1 MPDVIGRSVDDGGLV
16 ERLRAGDAD
25 AFEAWV
31 RRETPRLLAVAR
43 RLLRN
48 EEDAR
53 DAVQDGLVSAFR
65 SLGDFS
71 GRCQVSTWL
80 HRITVNAALMK
91 LRTRRRKPEES
102 IEELLPGFLE
112 DGHHTRHPHE
122 WRDTGEALLA
132 SQEDRDFVRAAIDR
146 LPDSYR
152 TVLLLRDIE
161 ELDTAEVAQ
170 ALGVSD
176 NVVKVRL
183 HRARQALRTLLAP
196 RFQKETA

>member
-1 MPDVIGRSVDDGGLV
+1 MLDVSTRPASDDSFV
-16 ERLRAGDAD
+16 RRLRAGDAA
-25 AFEAWV
+25 AFEALV

-53 DAVQDGLVSAFR
+53 DAVQDGFVSAIR
-65 SLGDFS
+65 SLGDFG

-91 LRTRRRKPEES
+91 LRIRRRKPEDS
-102 IEELLPGFLE
+102 IEELLPSFLD
-112 DGHHTRHPHE
+112 DGHHARHPRE

-132 SQEDRDFVRAAIDR
+132 SREDRAFVRAAIDR
-146 LPDSYR
+146 LPESYR
-152 TVLLLRDIE
+152 RVLLLRDIE

-196 RFQKETA
+196 RFQKGTA